1 MTFITPPV
9 THIRLNRNR
18 FRVAPFRIGG
28 LNQYRA
34 LECIVIIDKMQCSVI
49 ILSHQLIGEYVMTQ
63 ISTSVQQTAEV
74 VALMPT
80 ATTVRA
86 ASVVA
91 VDRDTLET
99 ELPADVNSL

>member
-74 VALMPT
+74 VALMLT
-80 ATTVRA
+80 AVTLRA
-86 ASVVA
+86 TSLVPVNQ
-91 VDRDTLET
+91 DTLEMD
-99 ELPADVNSL
+99 LPAQVSQR